1 MKQALEGSFG
11 HKIVWAGIEHDL
23 DADTHVLQE
32 SKRVKWAAKVRA
44 LRTART
50 CSAAD
55 LRTMVGKLGFAAE
68 AQQLGR
74 AFLGHLG
81 VDLRAAEAGGRT
93 HVTLSSNSLRE
104 LAAWSRLLEHSIAT
118 ASLTRPTR
126 PLARS
131 VRRYMTD
138 ASTSVGLAGAWLDGT
153 MLNLWHYAYSARE
166 AQFIAS
172 SARSAGGAHITRLEL
187 LCFLV
192 SAQTW
197 GVAVDHV
204 EFAGDNAA
212 SCSMICQQGARADKV
227 CTEIILNLAEQLAAH
242 RTTVCSRAWSSALT
256 TSAMKARRSFD
267 LLLR

>member
-1 MKQALEGSFG
+1 
-11 HKIVWAGIEHDL
+11 
-23 DADTHVLQE
+23 
-32 SKRVKWAAKVRA
+32 
-44 LRTART
+44 
-50 CSAAD
+50 
-55 LRTMVGKLGFAAE
+55 
-68 AQQLGR
+68 
-74 AFLGHLG
+74 
-81 VDLRAAEAGGRT
+81 LRAAEARGRT

-118 ASLTRPTR
+118 ASLTRP
-126 PLARS
+126 LARS

-153 MLNLWHYAYSARE
+153 TLKLWHYAYSARE

-204 EFAGDNAA
+204 EFAGTNAA

-242 RTTVCSRAWSSALT
+242 RTTVSATWLPGALNTLLDMASREADWRSLT
-256 TSAMKARRSFD
+256 RKLTDAFDDLEVQVTPLARSPLTLFAGLQPRPSGG
-267 LLLR
+267 R